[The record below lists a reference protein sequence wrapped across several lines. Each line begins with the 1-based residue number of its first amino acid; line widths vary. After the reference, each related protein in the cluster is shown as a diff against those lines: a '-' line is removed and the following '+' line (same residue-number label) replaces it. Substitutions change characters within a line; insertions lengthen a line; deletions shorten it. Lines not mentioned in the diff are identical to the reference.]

1 MVKRMFPLVLIA
13 VLYSTIFLLLI
24 DSVVSR
30 PRQLPSV
37 LLHCSGHY
45 RHRTSSFIALQRG
58 RQNLS
63 RRYNTQSSSNMV
75 TPLKSNAVDVD
86 AVAENRV
93 CDILTKSLER
103 HINGADN
110 EFIIDTIEQSSALI
124 QRLGSEALAHTESN
138 EIEETYPDYDK
149 KDIIRTLSNQSLTT
163 SRHLHQL
170 VHQMSNGSRS
180 KKTSGNAWRT
190 LQSIVDRSLDM
201 KNANLETAFA
211 ILSLGIAISTDTD
224 VIGNG
229 NAQQKM
235 IASAIIPNSRSDIF
249 ERETC
254 KGGKDSKQE
263 RLIKSV
269 ARDSLLHLLRTAVA
283 ENDSIDTIARI
294 ENAFG
299 VGSEED
305 KEICSAVANIVR
317 DVFGNDCYYCDNPNN
332 HDDELGGTDMVI
344 NKDRASPT
352 LALVAQCQP
361 WQFIKTDKLVRIT
374 AADLDLWYSAELVC
388 DASVASVTSN
398 KLGTSTEKN
407 LMATSYPKFESS
419 DSIATHSID
428 SSLRQDTV
436 AHLTTQALIDT
447 ALDLRFYRRADLFAS
462 KFYAFGGPERFAE
475 SRFMHAC
482 ETITKVVKRKQSQI
496 IDKQVL
502 RVDECVARASKDLN
516 LSDVDE
522 NKVGI
527 GEVPIETMSQYIR
540 DFALRRLRSSN
551 MSAAALRLA
560 NLWDMNY
567 EEDPVVLAEEEK
579 RRQQTYVQWNDGGSP
594 GNIAGK
600 SQPLPELTSDAV
612 DLAREF
618 IVLLQSGDTV
628 GFDAEWGDVNGVA
641 VLQLSTVSYSVL
653 IDIPALSSNDEGCKA
668 LQATVGKLFAGLT
681 GARNIIGFSCK
692 EDIRRCRDS
701 PCSRSVHWFP
711 HNNCAAHDLRPLI
724 AEASPTLSGK
734 GGQHLGLSRS
744 TESFLGKQLDKAE
757 QCSDWLARPLSPEQ
771 REYAALDAWACAAIY
786 AKIRDERYKV

>member
-711 HNNCAAHDLRPLI
+711 RNNCAAHDLRPLI
-724 AEASPTLSGK
+724 AEASPTLGGK